1 MLGQQGP
8 KLGLVLDEPLGAIAF
23 VSLNESIAAD
33 RHATRGR
40 RDGTDRP
47 SGEMAFR

>member
-1 MLGQQGP
+1 MLGQQGL

-23 VSLNESIAAD
+23 AGLNESIAAD
-33 RHATRGR
+33 RHATGGCC
-40 RDGTDRP
+40 DGTDRP